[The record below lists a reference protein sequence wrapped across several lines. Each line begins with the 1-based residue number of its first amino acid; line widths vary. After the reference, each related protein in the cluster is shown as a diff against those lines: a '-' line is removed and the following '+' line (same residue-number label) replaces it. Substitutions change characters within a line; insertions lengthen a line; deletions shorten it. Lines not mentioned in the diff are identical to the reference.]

1 MRCVS
6 ITFFVISLMFANYAF
21 CAEVEGSVARA
32 DNNQPVAHA
41 LVLFVSNGMEAGR
54 TMTGDDGYFYH
65 GSIPDGTYT
74 IKIVYG
80 QTVREFSNVAIPH
93 GGRLDLKI

>member
-6 ITFFVISLMFANYAF
+6 IILFVISLVFANYAL
-21 CAEVEGSVARA
+21 CAEVEGTVARA

-41 LVLFVSNGMEAGR
+41 LVLFLSNGAEAGR

-65 GSIPDGTYT
+65 GNIPDGTYT

-80 QTVREFSNVAIPH
+80 DLVREFPNVVVPH
-93 GGRLDLKI
+93 GGRIDLKI

>member
-6 ITFFVISLMFANYAF
+6 TILFVISLVFSNYAF
-21 CAEVEGSVARA
+21 SAPVEGSVVRS
-32 DNNQPVAHA
+32 DNSQPIAHA
-41 LVLFVSNGMEAGR
+41 LVLFVANGAEAGR

-65 GSIPDGTYT
+65 GNIPDGTYT

-80 QTVREFSNVAIPH
+80 DLVKEFPNVVVPH
-93 GGRLDLKI
+93 GGRIDLKI